1 MARSEKVVR
10 LFRKSDEEVLQQS
23 DVLMD
28 SFLANKSQFV
38 ERFSD
43 LADPFALEWAT
54 ATTTARE
61 LPSDYEMVNEQAKAT
76 QNMKTLMQQGRNLFL
91 TVMLYTQL
99 AFPDDRA
106 VLQLFGQPQYHG
118 VRNNHLK
125 LPVLLRSTFTQ
136 VSKPE
141 YKTALLSKG
150 MKEAE
155 IDSLDSL
162 AGEIIAQNDIQQNAK
177 KARLL
182 ATNQR
187 IAAMNVVWKKMAL
200 VCQCAKLVFQ
210 DDAAK
215 YNLFLLSDGKS
226 QAPKKTPDSASGN

>member
-61 LPSDYEMVNEQAKAT
+61 LPSDYETVNEQAKAT
-76 QNMKTLMQQGRNLFL
+76 QNMKTLMQQGRNLFQA
-91 TVMLYTQL
+91 VMLYTQL

-106 VLQLFGQPQYHG
+106 VLQLFGQPQYPG

-125 LPVLLRSTFTQ
+125 LPVLLRSAFTQ

-141 YKTALLSKG
+141 YKTALLAKG

-155 IDSLDSL
+155 IALLDSL
-162 AGEIIAQNDIQQNAK
+162 AEAIIAQGNVQQNAK

-187 IAAMNVVWKKMAL
+187 IAAMNVVWKKMAM

-226 QAPKKTPDSASGN
+226 QAKEKIANG

>member
-1 MARSEKVVR
+1 M
-10 LFRKSDEEVLQQS
+10 F
-23 DVLMD
+23 
-28 SFLANKSQFV
+28 
-38 ERFSD
+38 
-43 LADPFALEWAT
+43 
-54 ATTTARE
+54 
-61 LPSDYEMVNEQAKAT
+61 
-76 QNMKTLMQQGRNLFL
+76 
-91 TVMLYTQL
+91 YTQL

-125 LPVLLRSTFTQ
+125 LPVLLRSAFTQ

-141 YKTALLSKG
+141 YKTALLAKG

-155 IDSLDSL
+155 IALLDSL
-162 AGEIIAQNDIQQNAK
+162 AEAIIAQGNVQQNAK

-226 QAPKKTPDSASGN
+226 QAKEKMVND

>member
-61 LPSDYEMVNEQAKAT
+61 LPSDYETVNEQAKAT
-76 QNMKTLMQQGRNLFL
+76 QNMKTLMQQGRNLFQA
-91 TVMLYTQL
+91 VMLYTQL

-125 LPVLLRSTFTQ
+125 LPVLLRSTVTQ

-141 YKTALLSKG
+141 YKTALLAKG

-155 IDSLDSL
+155 IALLDSL
-162 AGEIIAQNDIQQNAK
+162 AEAIIAQGNVQQNAK

-226 QAPKKTPDSASGN
+226 QAKEKIANG

>member
-61 LPSDYEMVNEQAKAT
+61 LPSDYETVNEQAKAT
-76 QNMKTLMQQGRNLFL
+76 QNMKTLMQQGRNLFQA
-91 TVMLYTQL
+91 VMLYTQL

-141 YKTALLSKG
+141 YKTALLAKG

-155 IDSLDSL
+155 IALLDSL
-162 AGEIIAQNDIQQNAK
+162 AEAIIAQGNVQQNAK

-226 QAPKKTPDSASGN
+226 QAKGKIAND

>member
-1 MARSEKVVR
+1 MTRSEKVVR

-61 LPSDYEMVNEQAKAT
+61 LPSDYETVNEQAKAT
-76 QNMKTLMQQGRNLFL
+76 QNMKTLMQQGRNLFQA
-91 TVMLYTQL
+91 VMLYTQL

-106 VLQLFGQPQYHG
+106 VLQLLGQPQYHG

-136 VSKPE
+136 ISKPE
-141 YKTALLSKG
+141 YKTALLAKG

-155 IDSLDSL
+155 IALLDSL

-226 QAPKKTPDSASGN
+226 QAKEKIANG

>member
-1 MARSEKVVR
+1 MTRSEKVVR

-61 LPSDYEMVNEQAKAT
+61 LPSDYETVNEQAKAT
-76 QNMKTLMQQGRNLFL
+76 QNMKTLMQQGRNLFQA
-91 TVMLYTQL
+91 VMFYTQL

-125 LPVLLRSTFTQ
+125 LPVLLRSAFTQ

-141 YKTALLSKG
+141 YKTALLAKG

-155 IDSLDSL
+155 IALLDSL
-162 AGEIIAQNDIQQNAK
+162 AEAIIAQGNVQQNAK

-226 QAPKKTPDSASGN
+226 QAKEKMVND

>member
-61 LPSDYEMVNEQAKAT
+61 LPSDYETVNEQAKAT
-76 QNMKTLMQQGRNLFL
+76 QNMKTLMQQGRNLFQA
-91 TVMLYTQL
+91 VMLYTQL
-99 AFPDDRA
+99 AFPDDQA

-141 YKTALLSKG
+141 YKTALLAKG

-155 IDSLDSL
+155 IALLDSL
-162 AGEIIAQNDIQQNAK
+162 AEAIIAQGNVQQNAK

-226 QAPKKTPDSASGN
+226 QAKEKIANG